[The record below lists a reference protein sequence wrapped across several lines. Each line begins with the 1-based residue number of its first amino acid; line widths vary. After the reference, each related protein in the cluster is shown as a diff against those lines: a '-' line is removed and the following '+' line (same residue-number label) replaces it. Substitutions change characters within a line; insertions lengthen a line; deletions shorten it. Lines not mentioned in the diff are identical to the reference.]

1 MKKCETL
8 LDEKDKIINPSTG
21 REIHKKKVLEKNIG
35 QLLNELSYD
44 LDKLSLELKT
54 QKKKK
59 KKYKNLRTKKENTNI
74 PK

>member
-44 LDKLSLELKT
+44 FS
-54 QKKKK
+54 
-59 KKYKNLRTKKENTNI
+59 KN
-74 PK
+74 